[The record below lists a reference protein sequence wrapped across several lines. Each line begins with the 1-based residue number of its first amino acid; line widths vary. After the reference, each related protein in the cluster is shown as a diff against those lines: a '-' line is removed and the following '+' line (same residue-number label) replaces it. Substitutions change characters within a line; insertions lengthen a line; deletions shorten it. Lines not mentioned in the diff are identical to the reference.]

1 MKRKLIVLAA
11 LICLVAVSVVYA
23 QTRLRSRGAQ
33 VGITSSGGVA
43 ITPFTGQ
50 STAVTGAMSISGLL
64 TASAGVSVSG
74 RNVAYATK
82 TALTAG
88 ATVAIDSTLG
98 NFFTLTPAQDEAI
111 NATTV
116 GVQGQVLIIK
126 ILTSGTTSRTLT
138 FGTNF
143 LSTGTLATGTGTAKT
158 FMIAFLSDGAN
169 YIELFRTAAQ

>member
-11 LICLVAVSVVYA
+11 LICLIAASVVYA

-33 VGITSSGGVA
+33 VAITNAGAVFIAPFSGQVATVSGPLTVTGIT
-43 ITPFTGQ
+43 
-50 STAVTGAMSISGLL
+50 
-64 TASAGVSVSG
+64 TASAGLSVSG
-74 RNVAYATK
+74 RSVPFATK

-143 LSTGTLATGTGTAKT
+143 LSTGTLATGTTTAKT
-158 FMIAFLSDGAN
+158 FMIAFLSDGTN
-169 YIELFRTAAQ
+169 YIELLRTAAQ